1 MLSEEVKDGPAVERR
16 RVHDLGG
23 EDEERGF
30 RARHREVVPEG
41 HAAKGDELG
50 ILSNRPE
57 GQVPSEQVHHLCGGQ
72 EGHEEGAGAL
82 GVEEAVSS

>member
-1 MLSEEVKDGPAVERR
+1 MSEEVKDGPAVKRR
-16 RVHDLGG
+16 RVCDLGG

-41 HAAKGDELG
+41 HAAEGDGLG
-50 ILSNRPE
+50 ILSYRPE
-57 GQVPSEQVHHLCGGQ
+57 GQVPSEQVNHLCRGQ
-72 EGHEEGAGAL
+72 EGHDEGAGAL